1 MSRLFSDVLPE
12 WPLDEVESGP
22 RPRKRMCWPRWNW
35 RKTADA

>member
-12 WPLDEVESGP
+12 WPLDEVAGWP